1 METSAAFP
9 LDGSLLCL
17 AVVLKVETK
26 MFFSLLLLFT
36 LSIYK
41 KGEEYKRKH
50 GNDPAG
56 DPIPRIIIATLH
68 CSVCVIYSR
77 REDNVTPA
85 YIRKLLLHYW
95 DGRMECTHLLLVM
108 L

>member
-36 LSIYK
+36 LSLYK

-56 DPIPRIIIATLH
+56 DPTKDHHHHTTLF
-68 CSVCVIYSR
+68 CLC
-77 REDNVTPA
+77 
-85 YIRKLLLHYW
+85 YIQ
-95 DGRMECTHLLLVM
+95 
-108 L
+108 

>member
-26 MFFSLLLLFT
+26 MFFSLLFLLFT

-56 DPIPRIIIATLH
+56 DPTKDHHRHTFLFVLYTVEEKKI
-68 CSVCVIYSR
+68 
-77 REDNVTPA
+77 
-85 YIRKLLLHYW
+85 
-95 DGRMECTHLLLVM
+95 M
-108 L
+108 